1 MSTTQQRPTVTITT
15 HPLWRI
21 RLARELPRYL
31 LHALATMG
39 LVASARFAIDPPR
52 PNLPAALL
60 QRPAPVDLSAEGYAT
75 LFARRYL
82 TWEARD
88 PQMRENALASYLG
101 AGLEQG
107 VGLQPPAG
115 SEQRVQ
121 WAQVVQEREPQAG
134 EHVYTVAAQTDTAG
148 LLYLTV
154 SVLRNSTGLALAG
167 YPAFVGAPASGP
179 ARAEGTTDLRA
190 VSEPALSAVVARAL
204 RNYLAGSATEL
215 AADLA
220 SGAQISMPGLELS
233 LESLQSLQWAPGA
246 GAVLAVVQA
255 EDRRGTQYT
264 LAYEL
269 NISRQQGRWEIAAIQ
284 MDPDA

>member
-1 MSTTQQRPTVTITT
+1 VRITPR
-15 HPLWRI
+15 PLWRI
-21 RLARELPRYL
+21 RLRRELPHHL
-31 LHALATMG
+31 LLAVATMG
-39 LVASARFAIDPPR
+39 LLASARIAIDPPHAR
-52 PNLPAALL
+52 LPVALL
-60 QRPAPVDLSAEGYAT
+60 HRPVPADLSAEGYAT

-88 PQMRENALASYLG
+88 PQMREAALAPYMG

-107 VGLQPPAG
+107 AGLQPPAG

-121 WAQVVQEREPQAG
+121 WAQVVQERELQAG

-154 SVLRNSTGLALAG
+154 DVVRTAAGLALG
-167 YPAFVGAPASGP
+167 GSPAFVGAPTSGP
-179 ARAEGTTDLRA
+179 SRPQGLGRMRE
-190 VSEPALSAVVARAL
+190 VSEPALDAVVERAL

-233 LESLQSLQWAPGA
+233 LESLQSLQWAPGT
-246 GAVLAVVQA
+246 GAVIAVVQA
-255 EDRRGTQYT
+255 EDRRGTRYT

-269 NISRQQGRWEIAAIQ
+269 NVAREQGRWEITAIQ

>member
-15 HPLWRI
+15 RPLWRI
-21 RLARELPRYL
+21 RLARELPRHL
-31 LHALATMG
+31 LLALATMG
-39 LVASARFAIDPPR
+39 LIASARLAIDPPH
-52 PNLPAALL
+52 PTLPAALL
-60 QRPAPVDLSAEGYAT
+60 HRPAPVDLAAEGYAT

-82 TWEARD
+82 TWEARN
-88 PQMRENALASYLG
+88 PQMRENSLVPYMG

-107 VGLQPPAG
+107 AGLQPPAG

-121 WAQVVQEREPQAG
+121 WAQVVQEREPQTG

-154 SVLRNSTGLALAG
+154 SVLRTRTGLALAG

-179 ARAEGTTDLRA
+179 TQAKSTGRLRA
-190 VSEPALSAVVARAL
+190 VNEPALSAVVARAL

-220 SGAQISMPGLELS
+220 DGARISMPGLELS
-233 LESLQSLQWAPGA
+233 LESLQSLQWAPGI

-269 NISRQQGRWEIAAIQ
+269 NVSRQQGRWEIAAIQ